1 MPRLTGVCVVTA
13 ASAAWAGVAAQV
25 GVGAAVYSI
34 QAVPTLGGP
43 SNAAYAIN
51 DAGLVV
57 GQSSLDA
64 DPGGDRRAFIWDPA
78 SGTLTAIS
86 TFGGSGSSAYAIDA
100 LGRVTGRADTAGGIQ
115 HAFLWDAGVLTDL
128 SAGSPTQFA
137 SGWDLD
143 AHAGMVVGHVGAFA
157 RIWTSSG
164 EINPGALGTP
174 TRAYGVNSFGE
185 VVGESGLRAFYYFDD
200 GDPATSDMRDLGT
213 LPGGM
218 PRARAHDIND
228 AHQVVGE
235 AHIGTSDLEDFH
247 AVLWQQLAWDPNGR
261 YAGQIIDLGVL
272 SGGSRSYARAINP
285 AGIVVG
291 YAASVGIG
299 VPHAF
304 VWDAGRGMRDLND
317 LIDPAAG
324 WELRFALDI
333 NAAGQIVGYGTAPD
347 GQTRGFL
354 LTPVSCPADLDG
366 DGQVGLSD
374 LSILLNNFG
383 TTGASPADG
392 DLDGDGDVD
401 LVDLSA
407 LLAVFGTSCA

>member
-1 MPRLTGVCVVTA
+1 MRTATGLSLAALVAATA
-13 ASAAWAGVAAQV
+13 RAGVSEYTV
-25 GVGAAVYSI
+25 R
-34 QAVPTLGGP
+34 AVPTLGGA
-43 SNAAYAIN
+43 SNYAYAIN

-57 GQSSLDA
+57 GQSALDFA
-64 DPGGDRRAFIWDPA
+64 PGGDRHAFVWNPA
-78 SGTLTAIS
+78 DNTLTEIG

-100 LGRVTGRADTAGGIQ
+100 LGRVTGWADTAGGIQ
-115 HAFLWDAGVLTDL
+115 HAFLWDSGVLTDL
-128 SAGSPTQFA
+128 SAGSPNLFA
-137 SGWDLD
+137 SGWDIH
-143 AHAGMVVGHVGAFA
+143 AAAGMVVGHAGAFA
-157 RIWTSSG
+157 RIWTGGG
-164 EINPGALGTP
+164 ETDPGALGTP
-174 TRAYGVNSFGE
+174 TRAYAVNSFGE
-185 VVGESGLRAFYYFDD
+185 VVGESGLRAFYFFDD
-200 GDPATSDMRDLGT
+200 GDPATGDMRDLGT
-213 LPGGM
+213 LPGGL
-218 PRARAHDIND
+218 PRARVNDIND

-261 YAGQIIDLGVL
+261 YAGQIVDLGVL

-291 YAASVGIG
+291 YATSVGIG

-324 WELRFALDI
+324 WELRFAMDI

-366 DGQVGLSD
+366 DGTVGLAD
-374 LSILLNNFG
+374 LSILLASFG
-383 TTGASPADG
+383 TSGATPADG

-401 LVDLSA
+401 LADLSA
-407 LLAVFGTSCA
+407 LLNVFGTACG